1 MIVGVVTT
9 GAGLLLLF
17 CSMVMLTYSRWSR
30 YVDHVL
36 HIYDSGKI
44 LLNRL
49 IQDMSYEISLFN
61 RTVKAHLCVRSG
73 KTGMMYSK

>member
-1 MIVGVVTT
+1 MIVGVITT

-30 YVDHVL
+30 YVHYIL

-49 IQDMSYEISLFN
+49 VRDISYEMSLFN
-61 RTVKAHLCVRSG
+61 RTVKAHLCMRPG